1 MTINGNVITAEEG
14 KWLRRISDKQMMGDK
29 LTLGYTYYLGGK
41 RLEEPLLELP
51 EHYEDADLPP
61 MTEEERMMYEEQKRY
76 EEMQEEMERELN
88 NLRLRDD

>member
-1 MTINGNVITAEEG
+1 MRIDGRTIAPEKG
-14 KWLRRISDKQMMGDK
+14 KILVRKSDGWQVWGK

-61 MTEEERMMYEEQKRY
+61 MTEEERMMYEEQARY